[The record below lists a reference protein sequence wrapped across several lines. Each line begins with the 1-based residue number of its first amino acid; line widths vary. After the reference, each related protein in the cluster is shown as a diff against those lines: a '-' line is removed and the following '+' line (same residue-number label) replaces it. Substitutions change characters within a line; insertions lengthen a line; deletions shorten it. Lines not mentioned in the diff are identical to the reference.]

1 MRYGEDKEGN
11 IRAEDWEKKKKR
23 PGKTIR
29 IDKSKES
36 SNTFGFGSIEQEEQ
50 SSEEHH
56 C

>member
-1 MRYGEDKEGN
+1 MEKIKKGTLELRIGK
-11 IRAEDWEKKKKR
+11 KKKKR